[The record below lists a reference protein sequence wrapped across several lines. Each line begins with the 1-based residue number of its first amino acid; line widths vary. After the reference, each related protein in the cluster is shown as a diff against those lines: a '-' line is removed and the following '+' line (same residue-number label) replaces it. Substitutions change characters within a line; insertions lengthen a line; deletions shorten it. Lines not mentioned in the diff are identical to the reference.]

1 MADASLA
8 PSWRLDRR
16 IAAALE
22 NAADADPF
30 AVLGPHDTPDGRV
43 VRAFVPGALGIEV
56 LKRAD
61 RAPLGRLDR
70 CGIEGLFEG
79 LVSDA
84 EPYLLRISRPGCVQ
98 DTEDP
103 YAFGALLGE
112 LDLHLFNEGRHF
124 ELAGAFGAQTMAID
138 GVPGVRFAVW
148 APNAR
153 RVAVVG
159 DFNSWDARRHPMRVR
174 YPAGVW
180 ELFVPRIGT
189 GVALQI
195 RHHRP
200 GWRARPAKGGSGCAA
215 NRGAAGNRLGRR
227 GARSLSLA
235 RRGLDGLTRGAS
247 CSARADLDLRGPPR
261 ILDQAS

>member
-30 AVLGPHDTPDGRV
+30 VVLARMTRRRAR
-43 VRAFVPGALGIEV
+43 VRAFVPGALGVEG

-84 EPYLLRISRPGCVQ
+84 EPYLLRISRPGGVQ

-112 LDLHLFNEGRHF
+112 RDLYLFNEGRHF

-138 GVPGVRFAVW
+138 GVPGVRL
-148 APNAR
+148 R
-153 RVAVVG
+153 YG
-159 DFNSWDARRHPMRVR
+159 HPMR
-174 YPAGVW
+174 
-180 ELFVPRIGT
+180 
-189 GVALQI
+189 
-195 RHHRP
+195 
-200 GWRARPAKGGSGCAA
+200 GGSQSSAISIPCGEGFVDKASMPH
-215 NRGAAGNRLGRR
+215 
-227 GARSLSLA
+227 RS
-235 RRGLDGLTRGAS
+235 
-247 CSARADLDLRGPPR
+247 
-261 ILDQAS
+261 